1 MWEESEQGI
10 VCLATLITV
19 VAEPDGDDRP
29 VRFLLYWSCAVLLVF
44 FAIGSAF
51 LPSAWWEPARARA
64 EVIGRWLG
72 RSRAR
77 ER

>member
-1 MWEESEQGI
+1 MWEEIEQGI

-29 VRFLLYWSCAVLLVF
+29 ARFLLYCSCAVLLVSV
-44 FAIGSAF
+44 IGGAF
-51 LPSAWWEPARARA
+51 LPSAGWEPTRARA
-64 EVIGRWLG
+64 EVMGRWLG
-72 RSRAR
+72 RSRGR